1 MASATKE
8 KVAKAL
14 AEVKKLNEDFEF
26 NIFESGDFL
35 KLLETTNTQQGDSP
49 KTDEEDE
56 QPQPDDE
63 NEPDIED
70 EPDEEEEDSSSK
82 KKDKEKDKDTDNKD
96 DKDDKDDDDKKKKPK
111 KRELR
116 VGDKVRVKSTGR
128 EGVITA
134 INDDGTY
141 VVSDDGAEFDEGGE
155 IEQVFEVVGEI
166 GTYAE
171 DELEAVSEEEDTG
184 DDDGGDD
191 DGEDEDPDA
200 PENPNKKGKKKK
212 KKKKDPDDP
221 DPDDEDPFLKDP
233 DDYDDP
239 DDDADPDPDAPPRP
253 PKPVDIDEIRRKFRK
268 IRTHTFKL
276 PLFAKTFFNADLNSS
291 LFYDEQSP
299 MVLFNRA
306 SKDVLNPKKNM
317 SLEDASKVMNF
328 NINYIQSHVPFLRQY
343 LHYVPDANEQMV
355 YMINPQKRFE
365 FPPEIAGILSLE
377 LIEQMLDM
385 NDPDALHLA
394 IPTLLLLEKIII
406 NDNFYYRIFSL
417 SAVLNPEYFSQNY
430 LKPHLDFLRK
440 YFYTKYLTFC
450 TQENIFTEVEVTD
463 TMMYDTASSPSLSV
477 FSSGNN
483 LLVINAIGSDIFDE
497 DYILYV
503 CRNIISMNGD
513 SLQIDRIFLKDAT
526 ENDRLVLVRN
536 LYSFYIYSVNLK
548 SNSNVK
554 KTILRNMKKFGTLQS
569 KSYDNFLIDIQ
580 TLIFRI

>member
-1 MASATKE
+1 
-8 KVAKAL
+8 
-14 AEVKKLNEDFEF
+14 
-26 NIFESGDFL
+26 
-35 KLLETTNTQQGDSP
+35 
-49 KTDEEDE
+49 
-56 QPQPDDE
+56 
-63 NEPDIED
+63 
-70 EPDEEEEDSSSK
+70 
-82 KKDKEKDKDTDNKD
+82 
-96 DKDDKDDDDKKKKPK
+96 
-111 KRELR
+111 
-116 VGDKVRVKSTGR
+116 
-128 EGVITA
+128 
-134 INDDGTY
+134 
-141 VVSDDGAEFDEGGE
+141 
-155 IEQVFEVVGEI
+155 
-166 GTYAE
+166 
-171 DELEAVSEEEDTG
+171 
-184 DDDGGDD
+184 
-191 DGEDEDPDA
+191 
-200 PENPNKKGKKKK
+200 
-212 KKKKDPDDP
+212 
-221 DPDDEDPFLKDP
+221 
-233 DDYDDP
+233 
-239 DDDADPDPDAPPRP
+239 
-253 PKPVDIDEIRRKFRK
+253 
-268 IRTHTFKL
+268 
-276 PLFAKTFFNADLNSS
+276 
-291 LFYDEQSP
+291 

-343 LHYVPDANEQMV
+343 LHYVPDANGQMV